1 MRCKE
6 QFDSWFGKIRP
17 QEKSECVS
25 VCVCVFSG
33 SLERDLGNT
42 ANSLS
47 AKLMACVPLKTSSEE
62 FDLVVNILMWVNLSI
77 HILEHCAFF
86 PLL

>member
-25 VCVCVFSG
+25 VCWMLVMQQLDG
-33 SLERDLGNT
+33 SFQPSEAG
-42 ANSLS
+42 LS
-47 AKLMACVPLKTSSEE
+47 VGK
-62 FDLVVNILMWVNLSI
+62 DG
-77 HILEHCAFF
+77 
-86 PLL
+86 